1 MSELVL
7 YAFKHNNFY
16 HWITANTMI
25 SKEILKKIRKLE
37 IQSKGLVNN
46 LFGGEYLSAFKGR
59 GMAFSEVRS
68 YSYGDDI
75 RQIDWNVTARTG
87 EPYIKIF
94 EEEREQTL
102 MLCVDISNS
111 GSLGTK
117 TYTKSELAIEIC
129 AVLAFSAIQNGDKV
143 GLILFSDVV
152 EKVVPPKKGKKHVL
166 RIIRELYTTK
176 ATGRGTSISTAL
188 NYVNRLLN
196 RRSIVV
202 LASDFQDSEYETSL
216 KITNQKHDLVNLSI
230 RHPFEEELPNL
241 GILSLCNA
249 ETGEHVVVDS
259 SNKKLR
265 AYLQAKL
272 KAKHDAFDMRMVKLQ
287 METIVVNT
295 NKSYIKPL
303 MSFFQRRM
311 SRY

>member
-1 MSELVL
+1 
-7 YAFKHNNFY
+7 
-16 HWITANTMI
+16 
-25 SKEILKKIRKLE
+25 
-37 IQSKGLVNN
+37 
-46 LFGGEYLSAFKGR
+46 
-59 GMAFSEVRS
+59 
-68 YSYGDDI
+68 
-75 RQIDWNVTARTG
+75 
-87 EPYIKIF
+87 
-94 EEEREQTL
+94 
-102 MLCVDISNS
+102 
-111 GSLGTK
+111 
-117 TYTKSELAIEIC
+117 
-129 AVLAFSAIQNGDKV
+129 
-143 GLILFSDVV
+143 
-152 EKVVPPKKGKKHVL
+152 VL

-176 ATGRGTSISTAL
+176 ATGKGTCISTAL

-249 ETGEHVVVDS
+249 ETGEHVIIDS

-265 AYLQAKL
+265 AHLQAKL

-287 METIVVNT
+287 MDTIVVHT
-295 NKSYIKPL
+295 NKSYIQPL

>member
-1 MSELVL
+1 MFF
-7 YAFKHNNFY
+7 YASKHNNFY
-16 HWITANTMI
+16 HWKNIVTMI

-37 IQSKGLVNN
+37 IQTKGLVNN
-46 LFGGEYLSAFKGR
+46 LFGGEYQSAFKGR

-87 EPYIKIF
+87 EPFIKIF

-102 MLCVDISNS
+102 MLCIDISNS
-111 GSLGTK
+111 GSLGTT
-117 TYTKSELAIEIC
+117 TYTKTELAIEIC

-143 GLILFSDVV
+143 GLVLFSDIV

-166 RIIRELYTTK
+166 RIIRELYTTR
-176 ATGRGTSISTAL
+176 ATGKGTSISTAL

-202 LASDFQDSEYETSL
+202 LASDFQDNEYETSL

-230 RHPFEEELPNL
+230 RHPFEEELPSL
-241 GILSLCNA
+241 GLLPLYNA
-249 ETGEHVVVDS
+249 ETGEHVMVDS

-265 AYLQAKL
+265 AHLHAKL
-272 KAKHDAFDMRMVKLQ
+272 KAKHNDFDKQMVRLQ
-287 METIVVNT
+287 MDTIVVHT
-295 NKSYIKPL
+295 DKSYIRPL
-303 MSFFQRRM
+303 MSFFQRRL